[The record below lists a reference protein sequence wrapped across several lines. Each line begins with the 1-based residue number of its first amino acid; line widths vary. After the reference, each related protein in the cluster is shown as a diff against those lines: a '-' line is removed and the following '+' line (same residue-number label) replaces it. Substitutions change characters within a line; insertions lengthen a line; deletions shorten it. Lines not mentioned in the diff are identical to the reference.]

1 MKKYLIIISILL
13 IISYTT
19 GVFVEITI
27 PQNMNLTPEMPSFS
41 ISLWRTVKNDFST
54 LFLAVFFSLTGWL
67 FPFAAMLFVAKSFA
81 LGFSSAF
88 LFSLPNTKAAILLS
102 ILLPR
107 IILKLPAYILLLY
120 MSLELAKYTKVLWSK
135 RIAKDDI
142 LSDIGLRIGL
152 GMFLLFTSSLIEA
165 VLSQI
170 ML

>member
-27 PQNMNLTPEMPSFS
+27 PHHMNLTPEIPSFS

-67 FPFAAMLFVAKSFA
+67 FPFTAMLFAAKSFA

-88 LFSLPNTKAAILLS
+88 LFSFPDTKAAILLS
-102 ILLPR
+102 ALIPR
-107 IILKLPAYILLLY
+107 IVLKLPAYILLLY
-120 MSLELAKYTKVLWSK
+120 MSFELAKYTISLSSK
-135 RIAKDDI
+135 HKAKEGALTYISLRIA
-142 LSDIGLRIGL
+142 L
-152 GMFLLFTSSLIEA
+152 GMFLLLISSLTEA
-165 VLSQI
+165 VLTQI